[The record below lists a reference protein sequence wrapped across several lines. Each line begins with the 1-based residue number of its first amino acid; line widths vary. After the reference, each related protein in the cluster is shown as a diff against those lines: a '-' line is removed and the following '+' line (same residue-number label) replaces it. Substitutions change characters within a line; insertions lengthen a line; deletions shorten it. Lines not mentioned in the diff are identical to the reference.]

1 MLIQPI
7 NNQTQVTPSAAQV
20 GTDAPKAVLSTPD
33 ANAAQATTKS
43 TTQTNTQQPSAE
55 QLKDAVKVINQAM
68 QQAKQSLEFSVDST
82 TKMTVVKLTDTS
94 TGEVIRQ
101 FPTRQTLAI
110 SQSIDQYQRGLLLTQ
125 KA

>member
-7 NNQTQVTPSAAQV
+7 NNQPQAMQPAVHLNHSDTPKVDDTSNVAATQTTQANLQQ
-20 GTDAPKAVLSTPD
+20 STP
-33 ANAAQATTKS
+33 T
-43 TTQTNTQQPSAE
+43 PE
-55 QLKDAVKVINQAM
+55 QLKDAVRVINQAM
-68 QQAKQSLEFSVDST
+68 QQANQSLAFSVDSS
-82 TKMTVVKLTDTS
+82 TKQTVVKLTDTS

-101 FPTRQTLAI
+101 FPTQQTLAI